1 MGKRALIRAIYFFSH
16 ARPTEHTR
24 KFFLLIFFSY
34 IMKQLAGLYKYLSER
49 NLEESSPLFSL
60 ASSHGAKKLKEERV
74 EEEEA
79 RQDKKRIK
87 KSFEAWLEEWK
98 EVMRHYGFEHFGGDY
113 WCKGKSKIYLPQDI
127 NTARSDIEFVRE
139 VYQPPEVGSRV
150 SSKKKDNYMQEFH
163 GDLIW
168 LAPDDAWK
176 IKEEEK

>member
-1 MGKRALIRAIYFFSH
+1 
-16 ARPTEHTR
+16 
-24 KFFLLIFFSY
+24 
-34 IMKQLAGLYKYLSER
+34 
-49 NLEESSPLFSL
+49 
-60 ASSHGAKKLKEERV
+60 
-74 EEEEA
+74 
-79 RQDKKRIK
+79 
-87 KSFEAWLEEWK
+87 
-98 EVMRHYGFEHFGGDY
+98 MRHYGFEHFGGDY

-176 IKEEEK
+176 IKKDKE